1 VALPGTT
8 PVRVPDAE
16 YFRALVPCADRC
28 PVHTDAGGYVRAIA
42 MGDDAR
48 AYRIAAA
55 PNPLVSVCARICAH
69 PCETACRRGRIDEP
83 VSIRALKR
91 FATER
96 HGVESALGPLRSSG
110 LFGLISAPAPSGT
123 AARGR
128 VAVVGAGPAGLSCAR
143 DLSQWG
149 YAVTLFDAAREL
161 GGMVRLG
168 VPEYRMPR
176 DIIALEIQRI
186 LSHGVELRTGM
197 RLGQDFSVGELM
209 KGGYA
214 AVFLSIGATHGRALQ
229 IPGVELD
236 GVLNGVEFLLNVN
249 LGYRVHVGQRVAV
262 IGGGNVAVDVART
275 TLRTEPSPESE
286 TGTLGKM
293 LTDAARAALRLGARE
308 IHMFSLESRL
318 EMPAHQDEI
327 REAEEEGIV
336 LHPSRGPNRIVGAQ
350 GRVTA
355 LETVECTAVFDAE
368 RRFRPQFREGSEE
381 QFPVDT
387 VILAIGQQTDPVALA
402 KDPEIEKTPRGTIKI
417 DPATLATSRPGVYAG
432 GDAAFG
438 PRIVIEAI
446 ADGRRAA
453 RSIDAFLRRE
463 PRPQPKFSF
472 EPGDAFLPPRE
483 GMRSPRIPVPVQ
495 PLARR
500 TGFREVEVGY
510 DEALARQEADR
521 CLRCHVETIF
531 DSAKCILCGGCVD
544 VCPEYCLKI
553 LPLAE
558 VEGVP
563 PELVASIYGDAPPAD
578 AGALVKD
585 EDRCIRCALC
595 AERCPTGAITMEL
608 FRWEDEADE
617 SGRS

>member
-1 VALPGTT
+1 MSETGRT
-8 PVRVPDAE
+8 PVRVPDAA
-16 YFRALVPCADRC
+16 YYRSLVPCAERC

-42 MGDDAR
+42 RGEDAE

-69 PCETACRRGRIDEP
+69 PCETACRRGTIDEP

-110 LFGLISAPAPSGT
+110 LFGLVSAPPPSTRT
-123 AARGR
+123 ASAR
-128 VAVVGAGPAGLSCAR
+128 VAVVGAGPAGLACAR

-149 YAVTLFDAAREL
+149 YAVTLFDASREL

-186 LSHGVELRTGM
+186 LSHGVELKTGM
-197 RLGQDFSVGELM
+197 RLGKDFTVGELM
-209 KGGYA
+209 KSGFS
-214 AVFLSIGATHGRALQ
+214 AVFLSIGATHGRLIN

-236 GVLNGVEFLLNVN
+236 GVVNGIDFLLNVN
-249 LGYRVHVGQRVAV
+249 LGYRVTIGQRVAV

-275 TLRTEPSPESE
+275 SLRTDPSPESE
-286 TGTLGKM
+286 TGTLGKV

-308 IHMFSLESRL
+308 IHMFSLESRR

-336 LHPSRGPNRIVGAQ
+336 LHPSRGPKRIVGAN

-368 RRFRPQFREGSEE
+368 RRFRPQFRENSEE
-381 QFPVDT
+381 QLEVDT
-387 VILAIGQQTDPVALA
+387 VILAIGQQSDPEAFA
-402 KDPEIEKTPRGTIKI
+402 KDPEIERTPRGTLKI
-417 DPATLATSRPGVYAG
+417 DATTLATSRPGVYAG

-446 ADGRRAA
+446 ADGRHAA
-453 RSIDAFLRRE
+453 RSIDEFLRQS
-463 PRPQPKFSF
+463 PRAAPRYSF
-472 EPGDAFLPPRE
+472 APGEEFLPPAE
-483 GMRSPRIPVPVQ
+483 GMRSPRVPVPVQ
-495 PLARR
+495 PLHRR
-500 TGFREVEVGY
+500 TGFKEVEIGY

-521 CLRCHVETIF
+521 CLRCHVNTIF

-553 LPLAE
+553 VPLDE
-558 VEGVP
+558 VEG
-563 PELVASIYGDAPPAD
+563 LSADLIASIYGDAPPAD

-595 AERCPTGAITMEL
+595 AERCPTGAVTMEL
-608 FRWEDEADE
+608 FRWEEE
-617 SGRS
+617 SDGARRS